1 MCVIAYN
8 LLAVRLF
15 FDARA
20 GEDAL
25 QRLFSTFPGG
35 RPGVGLLL
43 LRTAL
48 GAIAVAFGASDLSGP
63 IARTPLVWSVAFTL
77 LAGGFGLILGF
88 LTPFASMLVGVSVL
102 GIALSWF
109 PAPPLASL
117 GATLTAAMM
126 VATAIGVALLGPG
139 AFSVDGQLF
148 GRREIVIPP
157 RQHEQ

>member
-1 MCVIAYN
+1 
-8 LLAVRLF
+8 
-15 FDARA
+15 
-20 GEDAL
+20 
-25 QRLFSTFPGG
+25 
-35 RPGVGLLL
+35 
-43 LRTAL
+43 
-48 GAIAVAFGASDLSGP
+48 
-63 IARTPLVWSVAFTL
+63 
-77 LAGGFGLILGF
+77 
-88 LTPFASMLVGVSVL
+88 L